1 LSGETGR
8 ISAVQCQQEKGGFVK
23 RDLIWLAVAVLA
35 MASVALAETS
45 APQGGEKKQARGS
58 SAGAVQRGKDIFD
71 KKCAVCH
78 YATSVERKIGP
89 GLKGLNKRGIFGV
102 SGRKITDESLKTWIE
117 NGDNLMPPFKD
128 VLSADELKDVVHYV
142 RTL

>member
-1 LSGETGR
+1 M
-8 ISAVQCQQEKGGFVK
+8 K
-23 RDLIWLAVAVLA
+23 RDLIWLAVAALA
-35 MASVALAETS
+35 MTSVALAETS
-45 APQGGEKKQARGS
+45 APQGGEKKQTGGS

-78 YATSVERKIGP
+78 YPTSVERKIGP
-89 GLKGLNKRGIFGV
+89 GLKGLNKRGIFSV

-117 NGDNLMPPFKD
+117 TGDNLMPPFKD
-128 VLSADELKDVVHYV
+128 VLSDDELKDVVRYV

>member
-1 LSGETGR
+1 
-8 ISAVQCQQEKGGFVK
+8 VK

-45 APQGGEKKQARGS
+45 APQGGGKKQPRGS
-58 SAGAVQRGKDIFD
+58 SAEAVQRGKAIFD

-78 YATSVERKIGP
+78 YAASVERKIGP
-89 GLKGLNKRGIFGV
+89 GLKGLNKRGTFGV
-102 SGRKITDESLKTWIE
+102 TGGKITDESLKTWIE

-128 VLSADELKDVVHYV
+128 VLGADEIKDVVHYV

>member
-1 LSGETGR
+1 M
-8 ISAVQCQQEKGGFVK
+8 K

-45 APQGGEKKQARGS
+45 APQGGEKKLARGS
-58 SAGAVQRGKDIFD
+58 SAAVQRGKAIFD

-78 YATSVERKIGP
+78 YATSVERKSGP

-102 SGRKITDESLKTWIE
+102 TGAKINDESLKTWIE

-128 VLSADELKDVVHYV
+128 VLGADEIKDVVHYV